1 MAEVTELSAWTKGV
15 SPYHR
20 PQFRRK
26 LREEMELVDYLDE
39 EFLIRV
45 GERKKQYCE
54 ADKVFRVK
62 KWHDGG

>member
-1 MAEVTELSAWTKGV
+1 MELAAWGKGKT
-15 SPYHR
+15 PYHR

-26 LREEMELVDYLDE
+26 LREEMKLVDCLDE

-62 KWHDGG
+62 WHDGG